1 MKIEVN
7 KDGRTFNPDKLKLSS
22 SLAPNIVFTYYTTAS
37 PGMIY
42 WDVNV
47 REKKDPLTDVTVIN
61 MDKSDTD
68 DKTSNSKNPATKALP
83 ENEDIAAAAGL
94 VILLG
99 LLGLATGNP
108 ELALLAL

>member
-1 MKIEVN
+1 
-7 KDGRTFNPDKLKLSS
+7 
-22 SLAPNIVFTYYTTAS
+22 
-37 PGMIY
+37 MIY